1 MYTFY
6 PEIIGNIFNNV
17 RARVT
22 NVVGNLLFA
31 RASNTEQQQEQQQ
44 TQDEIEKT
52 NKKVSTLKIMNV
64 KMNYEHQNKLN
75 LDRGGSEGN
84 SKAKEI
90 TVNEQIFKDD
100 EIDKPISHN
109 EMEMNNKMLHKN
121 EIVKD
126 EKLMGNG
133 GKKLNNDTSST
144 DIIDAFFDLDSDDI
158 FYEIERNS
166 TNQIVQRPRL
176 FPLII
181 SSLVKYKNQS
191 DSGFLQ
197 NTTIKERNRI
207 RALYML
213 RPIIGVLRRKA
224 ENSKVREQLRQIQ
237 KIMLENAKRNLS
249 ESQPSSSSLY
259 QLSSQ
264 HEMHE
269 LARIRAKTALADAF
283 DRHSD
288 SKAPSVEYIKKDNN
302 TIVSN
307 ANLLSS
313 PSSSSSSTT
322 NSRLGNSS
330 NEIQRRNDIDNT
342 ISYIEDDNNL
352 DLDNNDEHKSNNNN
366 GDIDEN
372 DIDESKSS
380 SAFTD
385 TFGILI
391 LELIGTIAGL
401 TWGVFSQLS
410 HFLQGM
416 RN

>member
-1 MYTFY
+1 M
-6 PEIIGNIFNNV
+6 
-17 RARVT
+17 
-22 NVVGNLLFA
+22 VGNLLFT
-31 RASNTEQQQEQQQ
+31 RASNTEQQQ

-75 LDRGGSEGN
+75 LDSRSSAGN

-90 TVNEQIFKDD
+90 AVNEQIFKDD

-133 GKKLNNDTSST
+133 GKKLNNDTTST

-166 TNQIVQRPRL
+166 TNQIVHRPRL

-197 NTTIKERNRI
+197 NTTVKERNRI

-224 ENSKVREQLRQIQ
+224 ENSKVREQLRQMQ
-237 KIMLENAKRNLS
+237 KIMLLEMTKKNLS
-249 ESQPSSSSLY
+249 ESQQSSSSLY

-269 LARIRAKTALADAF
+269 LARIRAKIALADAF

-288 SKAPSVEYIKKDNN
+288 SKTPSVEYIKKDNN
-302 TIVSN
+302 TVVSSN
-307 ANLLSS
+307 ASLLSS
-313 PSSSSSSTT
+313 PLSSSTS
-322 NSRLGNSS
+322 SRLVDNLSKV
-330 NEIQRRNDIDNT
+330 NEMQRRNDIDNT
-342 ISYIEDDNNL
+342 ISNIEDDNNL
-352 DLDNNDEHKSNNNN
+352 DNDDEHKSNNNN
-366 GDIDEN
+366 DIDEN
-372 DIDESKSS
+372 DIIDESKSS

>member
-1 MYTFY
+1 M
-6 PEIIGNIFNNV
+6 
-17 RARVT
+17 
-22 NVVGNLLFA
+22 VGNLLFT
-31 RASNTEQQQEQQQ
+31 RASNTEQQEQQQ

-75 LDRGGSEGN
+75 LDSSSSAGN

-90 TVNEQIFKDD
+90 AVNEQIFKDD

-133 GKKLNNDTSST
+133 GKKLNNDTTST

-166 TNQIVQRPRL
+166 TNQIVHRPRL

-197 NTTIKERNRI
+197 NTTVKERNRI

-224 ENSKVREQLRQIQ
+224 ENSKVREQLRQMQ
-237 KIMLENAKRNLS
+237 KIMLFEMTKKNLS
-249 ESQPSSSSLY
+249 ESQPSQPSSSLY

-269 LARIRAKTALADAF
+269 LARIRAKIALADAF

-288 SKAPSVEYIKKDNN
+288 SKTPSVEYIKKDNN
-302 TIVSN
+302 TVVSN
-307 ANLLSS
+307 ASLLSS
-313 PSSSSSSTT
+313 PSSSSTS
-322 NSRLGNSS
+322 SRLVDNLSKV

-342 ISYIEDDNNL
+342 ISNIEDDNNV
-352 DLDNNDEHKSNNNN
+352 DDDDEHKSNNNN
-366 GDIDEN
+366 DIDEN
-372 DIDESKSS
+372 DIIDESKSS

>member
-1 MYTFY
+1 M
-6 PEIIGNIFNNV
+6 
-17 RARVT
+17 
-22 NVVGNLLFA
+22 VGNLLFT
-31 RASNTEQQQEQQQ
+31 RASNTEQQQ

-75 LDRGGSEGN
+75 LDSRSSAGN

-90 TVNEQIFKDD
+90 AVNEQIFKDD

-133 GKKLNNDTSST
+133 GKKLNNDTTST

-166 TNQIVQRPRL
+166 TNQIVHRPRL

-197 NTTIKERNRI
+197 NTTVKERNRI

-224 ENSKVREQLRQIQ
+224 ENSKVREQLRQMQ
-237 KIMLENAKRNLS
+237 KIMLLEMTKKNLS

-288 SKAPSVEYIKKDNN
+288 SKTPSVEYIKKDNN
-302 TIVSN
+302 TVVSN
-307 ANLLSS
+307 VSLLSS
-313 PSSSSSSTT
+313 PTS
-322 NSRLGNSS
+322 SRLVDNLSKV
-330 NEIQRRNDIDNT
+330 NEMQRRNDIDNT
-342 ISYIEDDNNL
+342 ISNIEDDNNL
-352 DLDNNDEHKSNNNN
+352 DNDDEHKSNNNN
-366 GDIDEN
+366 DIDEN
-372 DIDESKSS
+372 DIIDESKSS